1 MNIVYRFSIFC
12 CLLLGCA
19 ASAVMQRV
27 STECQLY
34 RAINKKSISIVFFY
48 QDDKCIRKS
57 SCCKNPLGASMA
69 SLERLSRLPWYNDGD
84 CSFIAA
90 HVGHEDMHSYVESL
104 GIEYLPCYV
113 IFYNSVAAR
122 DEHGACIML
131 EGYAQRN
138 VLEDFIDRYAGGTI
152 EDTVKE
158 RAEQRR
164 IAREEARLRYEYYAP
179 YLYWGYPYWGC
190 WGAPYFGV
198 GIGCG
203 CCY

>member
-1 MNIVYRFSIFC
+1 MNITGKNWVLC
-12 CLLLGCA
+12 CLLVSCLA
-19 ASAVMQRV
+19 TAVVQRV

-34 RAINKKSISIVFFY
+34 RAVNKKSIAIVFFY
-48 QDDKCIRKS
+48 QDDTCMRKG
-57 SCCKNPLGASMA
+57 SCYKNSLCASMA
-69 SLERLSRLPWYNDGD
+69 ALERLSRLPWYHDGD
-84 CSFIAA
+84 CTFVAA
-90 HVGHEDMHSYVESL
+90 RVEKNEMCSYVASL
-104 GIEYLPCYV
+104 GISCMPCYV
-113 IFYNSVAAR
+113 IFYNSVVAR
-122 DEHGACIML
+122 DEHGACIL
-131 EGYAQRN
+131 LDGYAQRN

-198 GIGCG
+198 GCG
-203 CCY
+203 CRY